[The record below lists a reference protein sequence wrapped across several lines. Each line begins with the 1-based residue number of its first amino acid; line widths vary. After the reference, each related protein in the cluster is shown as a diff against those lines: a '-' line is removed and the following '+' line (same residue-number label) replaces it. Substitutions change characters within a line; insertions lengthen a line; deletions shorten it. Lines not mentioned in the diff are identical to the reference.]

1 MRVRI
6 HRGSKE
12 IGGSCV
18 EVESMG
24 QRLLLDVGLPLEDV
38 QGRQFPPLPALD
50 HDSLVAI
57 VISHPHQD
65 HYGLLPWMPKVPVVM
80 GAAARRIIEAAA
92 PFMCQPSCSVAGPV
106 LADRKPMTVGPFS
119 ITPFL
124 VDHSAYDAYALLI
137 ESEGKSL
144 FYSGDFRMHGRKQG
158 LMALLA
164 EKSPKGVDAMLLE
177 GTTLSR
183 TVQTSAFV
191 SESGL
196 ESEFTQCFRETSGLV
211 MVQASAQ
218 NIDRLVTVYRA
229 CLKAQR
235 TLVIDLYT
243 ALVLE
248 ATANEKIPQ
257 SHWPNIA
264 ISIPLRQ
271 RVQIKRNAWFEQL
284 QRHSAHRIFL
294 KRDLCRCP
302 EKYVLLFRDL
312 WRRDLDTAGCL
323 AKSAFVHS
331 QWAGYLHG
339 DGFAPIK
346 CWLEAK
352 QIPLKVIHTS
362 GHADPDG
369 LKKLAHAVAPKVLVP
384 IHTTNPKAY
393 NKFGIPVAQY
403 GDGEWWAV

>member
-6 HRGSKE
+6 HRGSNE

-18 EVESMG
+18 EVESLG
-24 QRLLLDVGLPLEDV
+24 KRILLDVGMPLEE
-38 QGRQFPPLPALD
+38 QKGRPFPPLPELD

-92 PFMCQPSCSVAGPV
+92 PFMRQPICSFAGP
-106 LADRKPMTVGPFS
+106 LLEDRKPITIGPFAV
-119 ITPFL
+119 TPFL

-164 EKSPKGVDAMLLE
+164 DEPPEDVDAMLLE

-183 TVQTSAFV
+183 IEQTPAPV

-196 ESEFTQCFRETSGLV
+196 ENEFTQCFKETKGLV
-211 MVQASAQ
+211 MLQASAQ

-229 CLKAQR
+229 CLKTQR

-248 ATANEKIPQ
+248 ATANPRIPQ
-257 SHWPNIA
+257 SHWPNMA

-271 RVQIKRNAWFEQL
+271 RVQIKKNAWFEQL
-284 QRHSAHRIFL
+284 RRHSAHRIFL
-294 KRDLCRCP
+294 KRDVCP
-302 EKYVLLFRDL
+302 CPKKYVLLFRDL
-312 WRRDLDTAGCL
+312 WRRDLDATGCL
-323 AKSAFVHS
+323 AESAFVHS

-339 DGFAPIK
+339 DSFAQIK
-346 CWLEAK
+346 AWLEAK
-352 QIPLKVIHTS
+352 QIPLKIIHTS

-369 LKKLAHAVAPKVLVP
+369 LRKLAHAVAPKVLVP
-384 IHTTNPKAY
+384 IHTTNPGAY
-393 NKFGIPVAQY
+393 NEFGIPVVQY
-403 GDGEWWAV
+403 SDGEWWTV

>member
-1 MRVRI
+1 
-6 HRGSKE
+6 
-12 IGGSCV
+12 
-18 EVESMG
+18 
-24 QRLLLDVGLPLEDV
+24 
-38 QGRQFPPLPALD
+38 
-50 HDSLVAI
+50 
-57 VISHPHQD
+57 
-65 HYGLLPWMPKVPVVM
+65 
-80 GAAARRIIEAAA
+80 
-92 PFMCQPSCSVAGPV
+92 
-106 LADRKPMTVGPFS
+106 
-119 ITPFL
+119 
-124 VDHSAYDAYALLI
+124 
-137 ESEGKSL
+137 
-144 FYSGDFRMHGRKQG
+144 
-158 LMALLA
+158 MALLA
-164 EKSPKGVDAMLLE
+164 DKLPKGVDAMLLE

-183 TVQTSAFV
+183 TDQTSSPI

-196 ESEFTQCFRETSGLV
+196 ENEFAQYFRETNGLV

-229 CLKAQR
+229 CLKARR

-248 ATANEKIPQ
+248 ATGNPRIPQ

-294 KRDLCRCP
+294 KRDVCRCP

-312 WRRDLDTAGCL
+312 WRRDLDAAACL
-323 AKSAFVHS
+323 AESAFVHS

-346 CWLEAK
+346 AWLEAN
-352 QIPLKVIHTS
+352 QIPLRIIHTS

-369 LKKLAHAVAPKVLVP
+369 LKKLAHAVKPKVLVP
-384 IHTTNPKAY
+384 IHTTNPGAY
-393 NKFGIPVAQY
+393 NDFGIPVAQY
-403 GDGEWWAV
+403 DDGEWWTV